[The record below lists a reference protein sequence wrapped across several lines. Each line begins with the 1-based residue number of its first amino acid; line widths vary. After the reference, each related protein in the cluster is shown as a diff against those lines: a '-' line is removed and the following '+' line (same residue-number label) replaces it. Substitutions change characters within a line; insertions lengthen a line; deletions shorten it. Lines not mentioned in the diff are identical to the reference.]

1 VKARINTTV
10 ATAKRAPPTIMT
22 ATASADLGHRTVQP
36 LINQGS
42 SPATTPGATT
52 KKMVLPAAA
61 AHFRIRRP

>member
-1 VKARINTTV
+1 
-10 ATAKRAPPTIMT
+10 MT